1 MDKISKK
8 EKIMHKIHN
17 VNIKEITKEEIILL
31 IDGNIHKIALQ
42 SISKRLFNAT
52 QSERENFKISPSG
65 YGINWPLIDE
75 DISIDGL
82 LGIVHKPNFVKNK
95 IAS

>member
-1 MDKISKK
+1 MDKIPKK

-17 VNIKEITKEEIILL
+17 VSIEEITKEEMKLL
-31 IDGNIHKIALQ
+31 IDGKIHKFALQ

-65 YGINWPLIDE
+65 YGITWPLIDE

-82 LGIVHKPNFVKNK
+82 LGVAHKPNFIKSK